1 LKGDGMS
8 ERREPGIPASSERGP
23 ERPGAQHR
31 ERASMVETSERI
43 EQLVS
48 QSVQRVPR
56 SGWFEFP
63 ADVQIRWAFEAG
75 LPDPATFPLDD
86 LERLTADVL
95 RDDAADALQYG
106 SPGSNGINWGYEVL
120 RDRIAERTQRLEGR
134 DINRRNVMLTLG
146 GVQAITLACRAFL
159 DPGDVIAVEAPTWGA
174 ALSSAKQSGAEAVAI
189 PMDRDGMQID
199 QLEPEIERLAREG
212 RRLKMLYTIATFN
225 TPTGWSMSL
234 PRRRHLLDLAK
245 QHNFVVLEDNVYG
258 ELRYDGDTIPT
269 LFSLDDSGLVVKID
283 SFSKILA
290 PALRLGWVS
299 GDPEAMRALGSVR
312 GDLGVSQWLARVV
325 ARFMEEDKLDP
336 HVAMV
341 NALYREKRDLAV
353 RALRD
358 QCGPWV
364 DFDVPEGGFFLWIE
378 LSPDV
383 DGEQVMQKA
392 FAEGV
397 MCRPGERFFGD
408 SDADA
413 HKQWFRLS
421 FVMVAKDEIE
431 RGIAALGKAIAD
443 SAR

>member
-1 LKGDGMS
+1 
-8 ERREPGIPASSERGP
+8 
-23 ERPGAQHR
+23 
-31 ERASMVETSERI
+31 MVETSERI

-189 PMDRDGMQID
+189 PMDCEGMQID

>member
-1 LKGDGMS
+1 
-8 ERREPGIPASSERGP
+8 
-23 ERPGAQHR
+23 
-31 ERASMVETSERI
+31 MVEASERI

-86 LERLTADVL
+86 LERLTTDVL

-106 SPGSNGINWGYEVL
+106 SPGSNGINWGYEIL
-120 RDRIAERTQRLEGR
+120 RDRIAERTLRLEGR
-134 DINRRNVMLTLG
+134 EINRRNVMLTLG

-159 DPGDVIAVEAPTWGA
+159 DPGDVVAVEAPTWGA
-174 ALSSAKQSGAEAVAI
+174 ALSAAKQSGADALAI
-189 PMDRDGMQID
+189 PMDRDGMHVD

-234 PRRRHLLDLAK
+234 PRRRQLLDLAK
-245 QHNFVVLEDNVYG
+245 RHNFIVLEDNVYG

-299 GDPEAMRALGSVR
+299 GDPEAMRALGAVR

-325 ARFMEEDKLDP
+325 ARFMEEGKLDP

-341 NALYREKRDLAV
+341 NALYREKRDIAV

-408 SDADA
+408 TDADA

-421 FVMVAKDEIE
+421 FVMVPKDEIE
-431 RGIAALGKAIAD
+431 RGITALGKAIAD

>member
-1 LKGDGMS
+1 M
-8 ERREPGIPASSERGP
+8 
-23 ERPGAQHR
+23 
-31 ERASMVETSERI
+31 SERI

-48 QSVQRVPR
+48 ESVQRVPR

-86 LERLTADVL
+86 LERLSADVL
-95 RDDAADALQYG
+95 RDDAANALQYG
-106 SPGSNGINWGYEVL
+106 SPGSNGINWGYEGL
-120 RDRIAERTQRLEGR
+120 RDRIAERTLRLEGR
-134 DINRRNVMLTLG
+134 EINRRNVMLTLG

-159 DPGDVIAVEAPTWGA
+159 DPGDVVAVEAPTWGA
-174 ALSSAKQSGAEAVAI
+174 ALSAARQAGAEALAI
-189 PMDRDGMQID
+189 PMDRDGMLVD
-199 QLEPEIERLAREG
+199 QLEPEIDRLAREG

-225 TPTGWSMSL
+225 TPTGWSLSL
-234 PRRRHLLDLAK
+234 PRRRALLDLAK
-245 QHNFVVLEDNVYG
+245 RHNFVVLEDNVYG
-258 ELRYDGDTIPT
+258 ELRYDGDAIPT

-325 ARFMEEDKLDP
+325 ARFMDEGKLDP

-364 DFDVPEGGFFLWIE
+364 DFDVPEGGFCLWIE
-378 LSPDV
+378 LSPHV
-383 DGEQVMQKA
+383 DGEQVLQKA

-408 SDADA
+408 TDGDA
-413 HKQWFRLS
+413 HKQWFRLA
-421 FVMVAKDEIE
+421 FVMVPKDEIE
-431 RGIAALGKAIAD
+431 RGITALGKAIAD

>member
-1 LKGDGMS
+1 MG
-8 ERREPGIPASSERGP
+8 EV
-23 ERPGAQHR
+23 
-31 ERASMVETSERI
+31 MVEASERI

-95 RDDAADALQYG
+95 HDDAADALQYG
-106 SPGSNGINWGYEVL
+106 SPGSNGIGWGYEGL
-120 RDRIAERTQRLEGR
+120 RDRIAERTLRLEGR
-134 DINRRNVMLTLG
+134 EINRRNVMLTLG

-159 DPGDVIAVEAPTWGA
+159 DAGDVVAVEAPTWGA
-174 ALSSAKQSGAEAVAI
+174 ALSAAQQSGAEAVAI

-212 RRLKMLYTIATFN
+212 RRLKLLYTIATFN
-225 TPTGWSMSL
+225 TPTGWSLSL
-234 PRRRHLLDLAK
+234 PRRRQLLDLAK
-245 QHNFVVLEDNVYG
+245 RHNFVVLEDNVYG

-325 ARFMEEDKLDP
+325 ARFMDEGKLDP

-392 FAEGV
+392 FASGV

-431 RGIAALGKAIAD
+431 RGVAALGKAIAD